1 MKAPKLSVN
10 NFASS
15 ANSLYFC
22 IKNRVSRN
30 WFIFILFIC
39 GMNKFTRAVFQLVLW
54 FLVLIILGLNQ
65 EVIGRFLIQNSVTY
79 FLQAGLI
86 VVLIYYLAPKY
97 LFNKKHFLFFLFS
110 ILLVVACAFLSSIMI
125 RTHPEMGA
133 PHPPPGPRMR
143 NEPGPF
149 FVNLLLLTVSYVFAI
164 FLETF
169 AFAQKKDEALI
180 LSKTETIENEL
191 KFLKSQI
198 NPHFLFNSLN
208 NIYSLSMIDSD
219 KAQKSILYLSDML
232 RYVLYDCEKPI
243 VAIEKEV
250 TYIEDFINLFFLK
263 SSKKYPVE
271 TRFTI
276 DSNSLQI
283 APMLLIPFVENAFKH
298 SNIETVTDAFITI
311 DLIANATGIHLIVEN
326 SFKKGPKVQD
336 GVGGIG
342 IVNVRKRLNLLYEN
356 NHSIEIVENNNIF
369 RVELKIGTN
378 A

>member
-1 MKAPKLSVN
+1 
-10 NFASS
+10 
-15 ANSLYFC
+15 
-22 IKNRVSRN
+22 
-30 WFIFILFIC
+30 
-39 GMNKFTRAVFQLVLW
+39 MNKFTRAVFQLVLW
-54 FLVLIILGLNQ
+54 FLVLLILAFNQ
-65 EVIGRFLIQNSVTY
+65 VDILRFLRINAVTY
-79 FLQAGLI
+79 FLQASLI
-86 VVLIYYLAPKY
+86 LVLIYYLAPKY
-97 LFNKKHFLFFLFS
+97 LFNKKHLLFFLFS
-110 ILLVVACAFLSSIMI
+110 ILLVVACAFLSSLMMGS
-125 RTHPEMGA
+125 HPEMGT
-133 PHPPPGPRMR
+133 PHPLPGPRMR

-232 RYVLYDCEKPI
+232 RYVLYDCEKQS

-298 SNIETVTDAFITI
+298 SSIETITDAFITI

-326 SFKKGPKVQD
+326 SFKKGAKVQD